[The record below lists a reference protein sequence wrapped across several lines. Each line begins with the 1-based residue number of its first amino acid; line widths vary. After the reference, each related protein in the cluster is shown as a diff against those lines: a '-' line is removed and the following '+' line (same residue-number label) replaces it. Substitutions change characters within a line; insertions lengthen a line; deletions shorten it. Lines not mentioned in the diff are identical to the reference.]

1 MEFDELHPGPATVLA
16 LSGRLDADSAEEIK
30 KRLEEVV
37 DQGRADLVLDL
48 AGVDYLSGAGLRVI
62 LSLAQKICLTEGR
75 LVLSGLN
82 DYLQE
87 VFDSTRS
94 SSFLSI
100 ASSQEEALAQF

>member
-1 MEFDELHPGPATVLA
+1 MEFAESHPGPATVLA
-16 LSGRLDADSAEEIK
+16 LSGRLDADSAAETK
-30 KRLEEVV
+30 KRLEKFV
-37 DQGRADLVLDL
+37 DQGQPDLVLDL
-48 AGVDYLSGAGLRVI
+48 AGVDYLSGGGLRVI
-62 LSLAQKICLTEGR
+62 LGLAQKVCLTEGR
-75 LVLSGLN
+75 LVLCGLN